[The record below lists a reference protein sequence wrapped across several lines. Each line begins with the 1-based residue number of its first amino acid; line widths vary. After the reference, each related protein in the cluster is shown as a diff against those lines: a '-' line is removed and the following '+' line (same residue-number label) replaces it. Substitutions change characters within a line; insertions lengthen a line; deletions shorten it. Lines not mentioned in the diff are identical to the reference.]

1 MDDGVEWNHPDL
13 KANYDKEASTDL
25 NDNDDDPFPRY
36 DFLNSNKH
44 GTRCAGTVAAV
55 ANNSNCAVGKACFKN
70 NKNLILMLIANV
82 EYEFKHIET

>member
-55 ANNSNCAVGKACFKN
+55 ANNSNCAVGKACCFKN
-70 NKNLILMLIANV
+70 HKIFVLMLM
-82 EYEFKHIET
+82 